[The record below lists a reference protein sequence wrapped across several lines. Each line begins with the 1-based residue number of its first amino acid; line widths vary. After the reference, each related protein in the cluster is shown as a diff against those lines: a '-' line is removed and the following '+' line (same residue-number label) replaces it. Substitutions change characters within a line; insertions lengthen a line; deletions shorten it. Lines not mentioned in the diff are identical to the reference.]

1 MSARNISE
9 NKNHLSNIEADF
21 DHYMVQVSDA
31 RDTSGNY
38 CKFLADVKL
47 TGKKGSWHISK
58 GKILI
63 YLPRSAIINYGDKLL
78 IQGKPRRINPPLN
91 PDEFNYQRFM
101 RNNGILFQHFIKA
114 GQFIRYENE
123 SRFSIYGL
131 SLKVRNKISGIIHD
145 RFSDRGTKSIML
157 ALLTGQRNYIDQ
169 ETYNIFISTGI
180 IHTLAVS
187 GLHVGII
194 YMFLLVLLKPLHRYG
209 WSKKLS
215 LIIKMAALLFFAF
228 LTGLSASVM
237 RATLMFLIMI
247 AGKILNRNSPV
258 LNSVFLSA
266 FLLLGINP
274 YLLFE
279 IGFQLSYSAVIGI
292 LLFQPLLYNIMH
304 SDYPIVNWIF
314 QLVSV
319 SIAAQL
325 GTLPFSLFYFNQFP
339 TYFLLGNIIAIP
351 YVTISIITGSILIII
366 SPVKFLSWILVLF
379 LEFLS
384 QLFITFISFIQSLP
398 YGIIQPVHIDLSQH
412 IILCSL
418 IFSTFIMLYKKN
430 RKIILFIL
438 LCISGIIGK
447 DLYHKI
453 KIQND
458 KKIIVYNVPNRT
470 CIEFVD
476 GREGIMLVHDLSED
490 LKSKINFHTINHIV
504 RNKRDT
510 EIITFSDIQRKF
522 PGTYH
527 ERFLIFTWNGK
538 SVVVMDKKCNLDVLK
553 TISID
558 YLIVSKNAYK
568 QKDLSGF
575 NLNVKHMIWDSSNQE
590 YMFGNHEPEPNRN
603 RHHIRLHGPFVNLLN

>member
-1 MSARNISE
+1 
-9 NKNHLSNIEADF
+9 
-21 DHYMVQVSDA
+21 
-31 RDTSGNY
+31 
-38 CKFLADVKL
+38 
-47 TGKKGSWHISK
+47 
-58 GKILI
+58 
-63 YLPRSAIINYGDKLL
+63 
-78 IQGKPRRINPPLN
+78 
-91 PDEFNYQRFM
+91 
-101 RNNGILFQHFIKA
+101 
-114 GQFIRYENE
+114 
-123 SRFSIYGL
+123 
-131 SLKVRNKISGIIHD
+131 
-145 RFSDRGTKSIML
+145 ML

-476 GREGIMLVHDLSED
+476 GREGIMLAHDLSED
-490 LKSKINFHTINHIV
+490 LKAQINFHTINHIV

-603 RHHIRLHGPFVNLLN
+603 RHHIRLHGPFVSLLN